1 MAITK
6 LSQTQIRNSRTY
18 DDTIAAGL
26 ATMVTASTDSQT
38 DNNALRSQIKRLA
51 GSTNWYDAPATSIS
65 SLNTA
70 VGNIEDHSFLFNT
83 QVLTTVSVGSSNN
96 FVVLSVTGSQ
106 APTENAANTTGE
118 GAVCAYLGAAQFGSN
133 RLDVVSG
140 ANALQPYNLVLIRD
154 ASTNDVIT
162 SNNQTVFGL
171 LQAENG
177 TVNGDAFNDTTK
189 RVQISFVRDSGSN
202 TLEAVPVADIQ
213 GKSIKY
219 SYITRKSLTNLPQ
232 NATLSASFADHIAA
246 SEVTLQNA
254 YDNQGATAVAGSTS
268 FTYKVG
274 SSNTYKLQNSSAT
287 IDLLSVNGSTGAEA
301 VLFGANTSVSGTL
314 DSTSSASFDTGGQSI
329 AIGSTTGAISS
340 SASLSLT
347 TSGATSDVTLNAG
360 GSIKFTDSN
369 ITGSTYTGNLPIASS
384 STEMDSFVTNYGQ
397 VSLVSAINTA
407 LNTTGRST
415 VEYILTSDVANTS
428 EFDPSSHTNIN
439 GGTDPDWST
448 NSISTAIIYVNG
460 RRLIYGS
467 NYDFSVG
474 TVPTDGEIAFGESYF
489 TGDVIVI
496 EYE

>member
-1 MAITK
+1 MEFFMAITK

-51 GSTNWYDAPATSIS
+51 GSTNWYDSPSTDIAT
-65 SLNTA
+65 LNTA
-70 VGNIEDHSFLFNT
+70 VGDIEDHSFLFNT
-83 QVLTTVSVGSSNN
+83 QVLTSVSVGASNN

-118 GAVCAYLGAAQFGSN
+118 GAVCAYLASGEF
-133 RLDVVSG
+133 G
-140 ANALQPYNLVLIRD
+140 AN
-154 ASTNDVIT
+154 
-162 SNNQTVFGL
+162 
-171 LQAENG
+171 QAENG

-232 NATLSASFADHIAA
+232 NATLSGSFADHIAA
-246 SEVTLQNA
+246 AEVTLQNA
-254 YDNQGATAVAGSTS
+254 YDNQGATAVEGSTS
-268 FTYKVG
+268 FAYKVG
-274 SSNTYKLQNSSAT
+274 ASNTYKLQNSGAT
-287 IDLLSVNGSTGAEA
+287 IDLLSVDGSTGSEA
-301 VLFGANTSVSGTL
+301 VSFGANTSIAGTV
-314 DSTSSASFDTGGQSI
+314 DSTGSASFDTSGQSI
-329 AIGSTTGAISS
+329 SIGSTTGVISS
-340 SASLSLT
+340 AASLSLT
-347 TSGATSDVTLNAG
+347 TTGAASDVTLNAG
-360 GSIKFTDSN
+360 GSIAFSDSN
-369 ITGSTYTGNLPIASS
+369 ITGSTYTGDLPIASS
-384 STEMDSFVTNYGQ
+384 STEMSDFVTNYGS

-407 LNTTGRST
+407 LNATGRST
-415 VEYILTSDVANTS
+415 VEYLLTSDVPNTS
-428 EFDPSSHTNIN
+428 EFDPASHTNIN

-467 NYDFSVG
+467 SYDFSVG
-474 TVPTDGEIAFGESYF
+474 TVPADGEIAFAESYF
-489 TGDVIVI
+489 SGDVIVI